1 MFKNYLTKTGK
12 LKQSQPQDIRN
23 QWYIEK
29 CKEVHGTKYNYSL
42 TVFLKTRDNITVE
55 CITHGQFSQK
65 LSQHLEGKGCPQC
78 NTHNKL
84 TLEQVIC
91 SFMQVHD
98 NIYGYQKV
106 RYTGA
111 HNKVQILCRT
121 HGVFEQTP
129 NQHKQGKGCP
139 RCLDREQSNT
149 VYVIQCLTTGL
160 YKIGITNCVERRLQE
175 IGNHLKLLQVS
186 QKTTKALETEKL
198 LHTKYNRCR
207 LFNSHVK
214 SGGTEFFKLSSKDLE
229 DVLSVIFQL

>member
-1 MFKNYLTKTGK
+1 MFKNYLTNTGK

-29 CKEVHGTKYNYSL
+29 CKIIHGDRYGYHDTL
-42 TVFLKTRDNITVE
+42 FLRTRDTININ
-55 CITHGQFSQK
+55 CPLHGQFCQK

-78 NTHNKL
+78 NNHNKL
-84 TLEQVIC
+84 TLEQVIY
-91 SFMQVHD
+91 SFIQVHGSTYD
-98 NIYGYQKV
+98 YQNV
-106 RYTGA
+106 CYTGA